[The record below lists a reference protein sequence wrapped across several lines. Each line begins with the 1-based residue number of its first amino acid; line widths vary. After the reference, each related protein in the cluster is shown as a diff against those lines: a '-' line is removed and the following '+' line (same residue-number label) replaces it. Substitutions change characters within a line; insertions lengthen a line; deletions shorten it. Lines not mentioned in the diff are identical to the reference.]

1 MLYQDY
7 LEVFIVKPYTKA
19 LTSHKLFTFIIQGFV
34 VTKVEV
40 IDISA
45 SAYRLVDPDFLLRCG
60 IDFRLE
66 AL

>member
-1 MLYQDY
+1 M
-7 LEVFIVKPYTKA
+7 
-19 LTSHKLFTFIIQGFV
+19 QGFV

-45 SAYRLVDPDFLLRCG
+45 NSYRPADPGFLLFSW

>member
-1 MLYQDY
+1 MQ
-7 LEVFIVKPYTKA
+7 
-19 LTSHKLFTFIIQGFV
+19 SFV

-40 IDISA
+40 IVISA
-45 SAYRLVDPDFLLRCG
+45 SAYRPADPSLLFFSW

>member
-1 MLYQDY
+1 M
-7 LEVFIVKPYTKA
+7 
-19 LTSHKLFTFIIQGFV
+19 QGFV

-45 SAYRLVDPDFLLRCG
+45 SAYRPADPGFLFFSW

>member
-1 MLYQDY
+1 MYSL
-7 LEVFIVKPYTKA
+7 LSHRLKL
-19 LTSHKLFTFIIQGFV
+19 LTSHKLFTIIMQGFV

-45 SAYRLVDPDFLLRCG
+45 SAYRPADPGFLFFSW